1 MSNPNLSEVLS
12 VPDTFWRS
20 LRFFSL
26 YRLAVGVMFVSA
38 VVVSGDVL
46 NVGTEHPVLFV
57 RAALA
62 YVVAAILFIVALQR
76 KREYFNL
83 QLSLQ
88 VAADIFF
95 ITLMMYSSGGQKS
108 GIGVLLMVVVAGAGL
123 VGQGRMTL
131 FYAALA
137 SVSIL
142 LEQSWRALELNAD
155 ATDFVRSGFTCLGFF
170 GTAIT
175 AQLLARRVVANEA
188 LATERGKELAS
199 QLRISERIIRDMT
212 DGVLV
217 VGPDGKVKQS
227 NPPADLSLIHI

>member
-1 MSNPNLSEVLS
+1 MSNPYWSQVLS
-12 VPDTFWRS
+12 APDTFWRS

-26 YRLAVGVMFVSA
+26 YRLAVGVMFVS

-46 NVGTEHPVLFV
+46 NVGTEHPDLFV
-57 RAALA
+57 RSAVA
-62 YVVAAILFIVALQR
+62 YVIAAILFIVAMQR
-76 KREYFNL
+76 RREYFNL

-137 SVSIL
+137 SVSVL

-155 ATDFVRSGFTCLGFF
+155 AADFVRTGFTCLGF
-170 GTAIT
+170 
-175 AQLLARRVVANEA
+175 LA
-188 LATERGKELAS
+188 L
-199 QLRISERIIRDMT
+199 
-212 DGVLV
+212 
-217 VGPDGKVKQS
+217 QS
-227 NPPADLSLIHI
+227 PHNC